1 MISDGNYSTDVM
13 LGAVQPPAWLDSLH
27 ATSPATEITALL
39 AALVPPLAQR
49 FVHVSSELGLNRAQA
64 QLLAQL
70 PADEPLSQRE
80 MSQRLHCAP
89 SSVVGLIDSLEQR
102 GWLTRRVD
110 SSDRRVNVLV
120 LTSAGKK
127 AREELIAELLT
138 PPETIRR
145 LPVQTQE
152 EVRDILRSLLAELGK
167 RAPGSATEERY
178 ADAPE

>member
-1 MISDGNYSTDVM
+1 M
-13 LGAVQPPAWLDSLH
+13 
-27 ATSPATEITALL
+27 
-39 AALVPPLAQR
+39 
-49 FVHVSSELGLNRAQA
+49 
-64 QLLAQL
+64 
-70 PADEPLSQRE
+70 
-80 MSQRLHCAP
+80 
-89 SSVVGLIDSLEQR
+89 
-102 GWLTRRVD
+102 
-110 SSDRRVNVLV
+110 LV